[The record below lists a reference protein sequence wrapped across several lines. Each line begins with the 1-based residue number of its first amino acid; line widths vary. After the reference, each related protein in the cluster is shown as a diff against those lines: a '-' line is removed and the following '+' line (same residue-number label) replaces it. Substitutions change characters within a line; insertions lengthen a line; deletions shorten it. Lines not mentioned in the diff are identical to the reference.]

1 MNEKKKV
8 DKKALLSLAGFV
20 IVFVAFAIL
29 TRGRSLVKT
38 NLITVFNQAFFIML
52 AGMGATFV
60 YAHGGIDLSIGALQ
74 GICVFVAVR
83 LMIDVNLFV
92 GAAAAILLGATS
104 GAFLGAVSTYA
115 QIPVFIAGLSLQYV
129 WKGLLKLAT
138 AKETISIPVGYTWID
153 TWVIK
158 ILILLIVFSV
168 VYYLFTYTRFGR
180 YIKAIGGSSEVARLS
195 GVNPERYIILSY
207 VVLGICVG
215 IAAVL
220 SGIRAGGVSPNSG
233 SGLEMDVLIAI
244 VLGGMPLGGG
254 ASARVTCGV
263 IGALTIVVIE
273 NGFVLLGADPNLVG
287 GIKGIIFI
295 ITVFITFA
303 RKKDQVVN

>member
-52 AGMGATFV
+52 AGIGATFV

-83 LMIDVNLFV
+83 LMIDVNLVV
-92 GAAAAILLGATS
+92 GAVAAILLGAAS